1 MLETLKTL
9 RLTHLTLIGVSAG
22 ALLMAAGGAPDTRGA
37 LYELDVFRSLLSPA
51 GIERY
56 YDLCNRAA
64 DEFQAPK
71 LPGITERMGQ
81 LITERGRAVATERR
95 LAIKLHGDFAVRYF
109 GFCDAP
115 PIDGTLEDYESFLIE
130 PQYVGVHTLSD
141 VALQQ
146 ALDAVDEIVDPVPDR
161 LEILYIQSFIP
172 GGIALP
178 GRQRVEELER
188 LRATRETTW
197 GEWFN
202 PPLHIRVMLSIRRSR
217 EFNCGGAIRCTTRID
232 SIPEPIG
239 LDWLSRAAPW
249 MVAAPSTSDEGMDLP
264 PVLFPRLKRF
274 WPSIRSKTV
283 DEARAYLEGLEHQ
296 RVEQEITLLGL
307 RFTRLLAIRALPL
320 VILLVLGYFCVHLRH
335 IRHLLAKSG
344 EGSADDLVASFP
356 WVGFRLGE
364 RCLDVSLDRRST
376 CSGDHIVDS
385 K

>member
-1 MLETLKTL
+1 
-9 RLTHLTLIGVSAG
+9 
-22 ALLMAAGGAPDTRGA
+22 
-37 LYELDVFRSLLSPA
+37 
-51 GIERY
+51 
-56 YDLCNRAA
+56 
-64 DEFQAPK
+64 
-71 LPGITERMGQ
+71 
-81 LITERGRAVATERR
+81 
-95 LAIKLHGDFAVRYF
+95 LHGDFAVRYF

-356 WVGFRLGE
+356 WVGLFSGWVSGVWTFLSIAVLPVLAIILLIRSEDLVGDLTIGAAIGSAVLCGGLGLWACVQIWRLRHSKDDDGSRWME
-364 RCLDVSLDRRST
+364 RVKGLLRKMKPGTR
-376 CSGDHIVDS
+376 
-385 K
+385 